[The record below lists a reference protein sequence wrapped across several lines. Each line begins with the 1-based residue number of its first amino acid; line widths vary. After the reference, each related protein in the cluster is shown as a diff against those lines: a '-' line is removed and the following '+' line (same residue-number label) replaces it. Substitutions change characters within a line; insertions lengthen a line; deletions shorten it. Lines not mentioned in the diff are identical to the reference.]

1 MSKIAIIDIDNTLW
15 QFCDALYDEL
25 RKVNK
30 SFPTPDQWTH
40 WDLWEGY
47 CLKPEFFGAI
57 NTIHS
62 NQDSD
67 SYQPYP
73 EAKGFLAALKEN
85 DYHITIASHR
95 SPDYRKQTERW
106 LERHGLVYDALHLSY
121 HKTRLFD
128 MFTDVVVDDHPG
140 VLEKAVENGA
150 IATGLLF
157 PWNQAY
163 SNDRFKLFSNLDDI
177 LDCILRQRQQ
187 DNKERASSG
196 LPQIYSWGRLSQ

>member
-1 MSKIAIIDIDNTLW
+1 
-15 QFCDALYDEL
+15 
-25 RKVNK
+25 
-30 SFPTPDQWTH
+30 
-40 WDLWEGY
+40 
-47 CLKPEFFGAI
+47 
-57 NTIHS
+57 
-62 NQDSD
+62 
-67 SYQPYP
+67 
-73 EAKGFLAALKEN
+73 
-85 DYHITIASHR
+85 
-95 SPDYRKQTERW
+95 
-106 LERHGLVYDALHLSY
+106 
-121 HKTRLFD
+121 